1 MIDYGKDRNSDNHSD
16 ESEKAAEKHNCEQY
30 PEAVEVSH
38 LTKNFRTKYV
48 AVKLLQD
55 NYKYNKPYTF
65 YRAYHKYEKS
75 GRNSSDK
82 RSEKRYDV
90 RNADKHADKK
100 RIRHFHNTKANET
113 EYADYG

>member
-48 AVKLLQD
+48 AVSYTHLDVYKRQALLQMKRQD
-55 NYKYNKPYTF
+55 L
-65 YRAYHKYEKS
+65 RQEMAYLPE
-75 GRNSSDK
+75 
-82 RSEKRYDV
+82 EMQ
-90 RNADKHADKK
+90 
-100 RIRHFHNTKANET
+100 
-113 EYADYG
+113 